1 MVENSKYGTERAS
14 GRTASPGYSTACA
27 NPQGSR
33 NFRHLL
39 PTTSSMLDHEKL
51 DVYQCAIQFVALAF
65 QIIEQLPRGH
75 SSLADQFRRAAISIP
90 LNIAEGAGKP
100 TGPERARYHSIA
112 RGSAMECGAVLDVIG
127 LLGKGMA
134 AEVGRGKELLVRTV
148 AMLSKMC
155 R

>member
-1 MVENSKYGTERAS
+1 
-14 GRTASPGYSTACA
+14 
-27 NPQGSR
+27 
-33 NFRHLL
+33 
-39 PTTSSMLDHEKL
+39 MLDHEKL

-75 SSLADQFRRAAISIP
+75 SSLADQLRRAAISIP

-100 TGPERARYHSIA
+100 TGPDRARYHGIA

-127 LLGKGMA
+127 LLGKDLA